1 LEMGTDAMFSLRRIL
16 FPTDFS
22 GRTHH
27 AAVYVEALASHFG
40 AEVILLHVVEP
51 PTYNTPL
58 EDALGSR
65 WESFDEIFTKRG
77 VPLKRLTEHGEPAP
91 QIVECARKH
100 NVDLIM
106 MPTHGL
112 GVYRRL
118 ILGSNTAK
126 VLHDTERPVWTA
138 AHIED
143 APLTGDLLGNGPAPK
158 AAGGYYGEMTRPLPS
173 VRPQHVLCAV
183 NLKPHSA
190 QVLRWASGLAQHYG
204 ASLTAV
210 HVTANSMK
218 ARSALADL
226 QQSAGSEAAPRIEA
240 GDPAKLVAHVAEE
253 MQADLLVIGRSSPE
267 GQRGRLEITAYS
279 IIRRS
284 PCPVISV

>member
-1 LEMGTDAMFSLRRIL
+1 MFRLKRIL

-22 GRTHH
+22 DRTHH
-27 AAVYVEALASHFG
+27 ASVYVEALASHFQ
-40 AEVILLHVVEP
+40 AEVILLHVVQP

-65 WESFDEIFTKRG
+65 WESFDKVFTERG
-77 VPLKRLTEHGEPAP
+77 VPLKRLTEHGEPGP

-100 NVDLIM
+100 DVDLIM

-126 VLHDTERPVWTA
+126 VLHDVEQPVWTGV
-138 AHIED
+138 HIED
-143 APLTGDLLGNGPAPK
+143 AP
-158 AAGGYYGEMTRPLPS
+158 RPERTD
-173 VRPQHVLCAV
+173 VQRVLCAV
-183 NLKPHSA
+183 DLKPHSA
-190 QVLRWASGLAQHYG
+190 QVLRWASGLVRSYG
-204 ASLTAV
+204 ASLTVV
-210 HVTANSMK
+210 HVTGNSMK
-218 ARSALADL
+218 ARSALAEL
-226 QQSAGSEAAPRIEA
+226 QQTAGSDAAPRIEA

-253 MQADLLVIGRSSPE
+253 IGADILVIGRSSRE
-267 GQRGRLEITAYS
+267 GQPGRLEITAYS